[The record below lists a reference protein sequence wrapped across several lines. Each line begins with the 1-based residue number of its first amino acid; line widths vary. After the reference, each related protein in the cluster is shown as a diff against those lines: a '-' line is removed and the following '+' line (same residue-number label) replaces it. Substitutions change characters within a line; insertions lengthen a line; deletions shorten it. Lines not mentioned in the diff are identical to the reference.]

1 MYVVDS
7 AQMAALDSR
16 TIEEIGL
23 PGIVLME
30 RAALGVADEIVSRF
44 PTPGRAVTLVGPG
57 NNGGDGLAIA
67 RILAQRGW
75 QSSVLLATKE
85 KRISGDAKTNLR
97 VARELGVEVL
107 DSADIVADGVLHSA
121 DVWIDALL
129 GIGIQGAPK
138 GAVADLMRQANEVRR
153 SASPFVVAVDIPSGV
168 YADDGG
174 VPGAVIRA
182 DLTVTFGF
190 RKWGQLLPPGRAHV
204 GDLAV
209 IDIGIPPQLVDG
221 NHDIG
226 RWFDQSSAENAW
238 EPIPVTAYK
247 SKLGDVLVIG
257 GSDRMPGAA
266 ILTADAALHAG
277 AGLVSIA
284 GSKWMRLSVV
294 AQRPE
299 LMTLERA
306 EVADGIP
313 DRFGVV
319 VFGPGMGTGETTV
332 SALRSVL
339 ESIEDRPLIIDADG
353 LTALAS
359 LDSPAMPPNVIL
371 TPHPGELARLLHCD
385 TAAVLADLPAAATEC
400 WSRYGATVVAKTSG
414 AVVVGRHLSFVDAGD
429 PGMATAGSGDVLAGI
444 IGGFAGRF
452 DANSAAHLGAW
463 VHAQAGRIAAGKV
476 TSSALIA
483 SDIIRAMPDVFARL
497 DR

>member
-7 AQMAALDSR
+7 EQMGALDTR
-16 TIEEIGL
+16 TIEEVGL

-30 RAALGVADEIVSRF
+30 RAALGVADQVRQRF
-44 PTPGRAVTLVGPG
+44 PTPGRVTVLVGPG

-67 RILAQRGW
+67 RILAQAGW
-75 QSSVLLATKE
+75 QASVLLAAPE
-85 KRISGDAKTNLR
+85 KRIKGDAETNLKI
-97 VARELGVEVL
+97 ARQLDVEVL

-129 GIGIQGAPK
+129 GIGIQDAPT
-138 GAVADLMRQANEVRR
+138 GAVADLIRQANEIRQ
-153 SASPFVVAVDIPSGV
+153 SASPFVVAVDVPSGV
-168 YADDGG
+168 LADDGT
-174 VPGAVIRA
+174 VPGAVISA

-190 RKWGQLLPPGRAHV
+190 RKWGHLLPPGRAHV
-204 GDLAV
+204 GSLEV
-209 IDIGIPPQLVDG
+209 IDIGIPEVLARG

-226 RWFDQSSAENAW
+226 RWFDESSARDLW
-238 EPIPVTAYK
+238 KPIPVIAHK
-247 SKLGDVLVIG
+247 NSLGDVLVIG
-257 GSDRMPGAA
+257 GSDRTPGAA
-266 ILTADAALHAG
+266 ILAADAALHSG

-284 GSKWMRLSVV
+284 GSKWMRLAVV

-299 LMTLERA
+299 LMTLERGDIA
-306 EVADGIP
+306 SGIP
-313 DRFGVV
+313 DRYGVV
-319 VFGPGMGTGETTV
+319 VFGPGLGLGEATA
-332 SALRSVL
+332 SALLSVL

-359 LDSPAMPPNVIL
+359 MEAPAMPPNVIL
-371 TPHPGELARLLHCD
+371 TPHPGELARLLRCE
-385 TAAVLADLPAAATEC
+385 TAAVVADLPAAATEC

-429 PGMATAGSGDVLAGI
+429 PGMATGGSGDVLAGI

-452 DANSAAHLGAW
+452 DIDSAAHLGAW
-463 VHAQAGRIAAGKV
+463 VHAQAGATAAQRT

-483 SDIIRAMPDVFARL
+483 SDIIGAMPDVFARL
-497 DR
+497 EP